1 MIDISLEVE
10 GVAAVSGQRV
20 KISLQLVIGN
30 FIAHFILA
38 VVDAIFLDGIVGE
51 MDFVIIDILQTPEV
65 AGCSDVA
72 ILVPIPSYFLVVD

>member
-65 AGCSDVA
+65 AGGSDVA